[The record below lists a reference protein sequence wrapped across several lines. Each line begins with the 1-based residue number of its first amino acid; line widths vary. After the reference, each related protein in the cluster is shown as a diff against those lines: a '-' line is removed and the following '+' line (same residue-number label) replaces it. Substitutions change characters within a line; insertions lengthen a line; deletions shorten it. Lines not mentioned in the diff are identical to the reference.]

1 MTTPLTLETDRRNDG
16 TLVLTARGEIDLSN
30 IDTFTAALST
40 ASSGDA
46 PVTVDL
52 GAVQYLDSG
61 AINALFNYAE
71 RIRLI
76 VHPLLM
82 TVLKI
87 SGLTELTTVEPARQ
101 VRPE

>member
-1 MTTPLTLETDRRNDG
+1 MTTPLTLKTDRRDDG
-16 TLVLTARGEIDLSN
+16 TVVLTANGEIDLSN
-30 IDTFTAALST
+30 IDTFTEALNTVS
-40 ASSGDA
+40 SSGA

-61 AINALFNYAE
+61 AINALFTYAE

-82 TVLKI
+82 RVLKI
-87 SGLTELTTVEPARQ
+87 SGLTELTTVEPAPNAQ
-101 VRPE
+101 TG